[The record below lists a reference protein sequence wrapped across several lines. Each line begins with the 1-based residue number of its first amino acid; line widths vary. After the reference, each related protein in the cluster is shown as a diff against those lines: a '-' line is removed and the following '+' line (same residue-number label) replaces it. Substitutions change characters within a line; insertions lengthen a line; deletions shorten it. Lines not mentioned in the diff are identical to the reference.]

1 MEIKQLDA
9 LVHFIFIWD
18 KAVAPKYVSKR
29 IAPDQLDTLKNL
41 PVDKQ
46 KDFICDLCDLSHMEE
61 KVKVIDWMVSS
72 LSTQHIGNPR

>member
-1 MEIKQLDA
+1 MEIQPLDP

-29 IAPDQLDTLKNL
+29 ITLEQLDILKNRS
-41 PVDKQ
+41 VEKQ
-46 KDFICDLCDLSHMEE
+46 KEYICDLCNLSQMID

-72 LSTQHIGNPR
+72 LSR